1 MIGITTSIAR
11 LTQGAY
17 ERGVLY
23 SYEKDTQALL
33 FYGLTGVICA
43 YLKDYSS
50 NVFTLSLLFHNEDV
64 ERFYGLSGDY

>member
-1 MIGITTSIAR
+1 MIGITTGIAR

-17 ERGVLY
+17 EHGLLY

-33 FYGLTGVICA
+33 FYGLTGVIYA

-50 NVFTLSLLFHNEDV
+50 NVFTLSFLFHNETP
-64 ERFYGLSGDY
+64 ERYYGLAGDY